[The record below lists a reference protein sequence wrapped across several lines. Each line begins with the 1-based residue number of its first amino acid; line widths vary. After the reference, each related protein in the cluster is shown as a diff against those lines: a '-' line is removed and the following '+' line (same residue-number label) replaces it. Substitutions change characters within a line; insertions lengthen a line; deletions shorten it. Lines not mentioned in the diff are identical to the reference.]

1 MIQSFCPVLVSS
13 ICSNSFQVRYY
24 GCLLDEGEIHL
35 VMEYMDCGSLETII
49 AVEKQCQNPAD
60 RMVKALI
67 PEFVI
72 ARFAWHIL

>member
-1 MIQSFCPVLVSS
+1 MIQSFCPVLVGS
-13 ICSNSFQVRYY
+13 IGFNSFKVRYY

>member
-1 MIQSFCPVLVSS
+1 MIQSFCPVLVSY
-13 ICSNSFQVRYY
+13 ICLNSFKVRYY

>member
-13 ICSNSFQVRYY
+13 VCSNSFKVRYY